1 MQPLLHHSP
10 CLLPLLPT
18 PHTPPP
24 FVYAE
29 SSGSQMWRGNCR
41 PKWQHCSRTCNGPS
55 VNGSDHCGPIAS
67 GSGKTTLWQL
77 FKAALQKMSTPSRSS
92 HTPVLVLTS
101 SDNKYPCACFCV
113 DFNLVWQIISVSSS
127 LFVTTTVALFLTFLL
142 PCFWPSST
150 KLLLLQWPSFWPSY
164 YNNISTVY
172 IVHVWYYNKQSFK
185 PSTKHLLLFFILY
198 ETQCVS

>member
-1 MQPLLHHSP
+1 
-10 CLLPLLPT
+10 
-18 PHTPPP
+18 
-24 FVYAE
+24 
-29 SSGSQMWRGNCR
+29 MWAA
-41 PKWQHCSRTCNGPS
+41 PS
-55 VNGSDHCGPIAS
+55 VNGSGHCGPIAS

-77 FKAALQKMSTPSRSS
+77 FKTALQKMGTPSS

-101 SDNKYPCACFCV
+101 SDHKYPCACFCV

-185 PSTKHLLLFFILY
+185 PSTKHLLLFFYSVWNTVCFIV
-198 ETQCVS
+198 VSTLHSVYAHQTYMRMYAVKGLHECYCLRLIPVQKQVTIFSYPRC